1 MSRRFDVV
9 VVGAGLSG
17 LIAARE
23 LQRSGVEVL
32 VLEAADRC
40 GGRALARTS
49 TLGSRLDLGG
59 QWIGHDHHRLAALVD
74 ELGATRFSMHTG
86 LLPKIVDGPRRVRA
100 WSPSLLIATAAL
112 VVLDLARRA
121 RPSALSDTVSVQ
133 DWLQR
138 VPGSARRL
146 VEVAALISW
155 TADLDQVSVRTM
167 KSLIRKQGGLV
178 TMLSTKGG
186 AQDALVV
193 EGVGSLVE
201 VLADELGESVR
212 TATPVI
218 GLDRD
223 DQGVTVR
230 VADGEIRAREVI
242 VTVPPPMAARIA
254 HEPPLPA
261 ERQELEQQTFMG
273 SVYKAIAV
281 YPEPFW
287 RTSSTGEL
295 LMLDDPGCAVFD
307 TSSPGGP
314 GHLCLL
320 VGGAEARALDD
331 LAPEARRHAL
341 LSRIAAHLG
350 PATLEPADWHE
361 KAWHL
366 DPYAGG
372 GYIALPALGATQA
385 DGPMPYEPIGRLHW
399 AGAETAR
406 DHPGYLDGA
415 IEAGERAAREV
426 IASLRLVG

>member
-1 MSRRFDVV
+1 MSKPVDVV

-23 LQRSGVEVL
+23 LKRSGFEVL
-32 VLEAADRC
+32 VLEAAERC
-40 GGRALARTS
+40 GGRALAQTS

-74 ELGATRFSMHTG
+74 ELGATRFTMHTG

-100 WSPSLLIATAAL
+100 WSPRLLIATAAL
-112 VVLDLARRA
+112 VVLDLVRRT
-121 RPSALSDTVSVQ
+121 RPGASSDTTSVQ

-138 VPGSARRL
+138 VPRSARRL
-146 VEVAALISW
+146 VEVVALISW

-167 KSLIRKQGGLV
+167 RSLIREQGGLV

-201 VLADELGESVR
+201 ALTDELGESVR

-223 DQGVTVR
+223 DHGVTVR
-230 VADGEIRAREVI
+230 TADGEIRAREVI

-254 HEPPLPA
+254 HEPPLPE
-261 ERQELEQQTFMG
+261 ERQALEEQTFMG

-307 TSSPGGP
+307 TSAPGGP
-314 GHLCLL
+314 GHLCMLI
-320 VGGAEARALDD
+320 GGAEARVLDE

-341 LSRIAAHLG
+341 LARIAAHLG
-350 PATLEPADWHE
+350 PAALTPADWHE

-372 GYIALPALGATQA
+372 GYLALPTLGAAQA
-385 DGPMPYEPIGRLHW
+385 DLPMPCEPIGRLHW
-399 AGAETAR
+399 AGTETAH
-406 DHPGYLDGA
+406 DHPGYLDGS
-415 IEAGERAAREV
+415 IEAGARAASEV
-426 IASLRLVG
+426 IAALAIVS